1 MEQFKKRISNFRIT
15 FLILMQL
22 LGAKQSNGKSVQES
36 TININFLLLKHNLI
50 KKRNLTGLEKLIF
63 KKSYN

>member
-22 LGAKQSNGKSVQES
+22 LGVRHSNGKSVQES
-36 TININFLLLKHNLI
+36 TINTNFLLLKHNLI

>member
-1 MEQFKKRISNFRIT
+1 MERFKKRITNFRIT

>member
-1 MEQFKKRISNFRIT
+1 MERVKKRITNFRIT

>member
-1 MEQFKKRISNFRIT
+1 MERFKKRITNFRIT

-36 TININFLLLKHNLI
+36 TLNINFLLLKHNLI

>member
-1 MEQFKKRISNFRIT
+1 MERFKKRITNFRIT

-22 LGAKQSNGKSVQES
+22 LGAKQSNGKIVQES